1 MQFLEFMLSI
11 KYLSTASKV
20 LPLSSFVCLNR
31 YLNWTEAF
39 VWKEYIP
46 EGNHLFLST
55 VWVIIITTHI
65 ITNPMLLKSLQVSDI
80 VVDFLKCI

>member
-1 MQFLEFMLSI
+1 MQFLEFMLSF

-20 LPLSSFVCLNR
+20 LPLSSFVCLNS
-31 YLNWTEAF
+31 YLYWTEAF

-55 VWVIIITTHI
+55 IRVIITTHI